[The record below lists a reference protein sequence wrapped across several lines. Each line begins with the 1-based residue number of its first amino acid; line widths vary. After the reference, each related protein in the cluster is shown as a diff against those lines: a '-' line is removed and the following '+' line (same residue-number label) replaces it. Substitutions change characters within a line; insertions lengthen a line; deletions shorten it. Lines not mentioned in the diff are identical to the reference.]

1 MSINKL
7 ALESAI
13 ITSTAIVEQLDRLS
27 VHAELGESEKIRTI
41 RKSFLDARHRLY
53 DLSDSITDDGL
64 PRTH

>member
-7 ALESAI
+7 ALESVI

-41 RKSFLDARHRLY
+41 RKSFFDVRHRLY
-53 DLSDSITDDGL
+53 DLADSITEDGL
-64 PRTH
+64 PRT